1 MQVQFKKWG
10 NSASVRLPSNILQN
24 AGLKL
29 DGTVDVRE
37 QDGCI
42 IIEPV
47 RKPSVSLSALIG
59 AISDD
64 NMHLEY
70 FSDDATGIEWL

>member
-1 MQVQFKKWG
+1 MQVQVKKWG

-29 DGTVDVRE
+29 DDTVDVRE

-47 RKPSVSLSALIG
+47 RKPSVSLAALIG

-64 NMHLEY
+64 NTHADY
-70 FSDDATGIEWL
+70 FSDDATGIESI